1 MRDFR
6 DAVQAGI
13 ITAEQAERLGRFY
26 ADAAPSAAPAASSAA
41 PPARFDLAHV
51 LWYAGALLIMGAM
64 GTFTTVAFA
73 ALGAQALLVIAL
85 GYAAVF
91 TYAGH
96 RLWHDKGLRV
106 PGGLLIAVAVSMAPL
121 ATWSFQETMG
131 WWAGGDRPGG
141 IRDFY
146 RWIRG
151 GFIPMELA
159 TLAAALLARRFY
171 RFPFLL
177 FLAAVAVWFLSM
189 DVADWLHGNERMDWA
204 LRRNVSLVF
213 GLVLVPLAWAVDLRG
228 RPTDDGFWLHLVG
241 AVTFWCGLTFQ
252 DVGSELGRFVYCL
265 IDLGLLGLA
274 VFLSRRVYAVLGAIG
289 VMVYLGYLAS
299 RVFKDAVSFPFAL
312 TLLGVAII
320 WLGILYQR
328 NAARIEA
335 ALLARLPGWLVRLRP
350 DARAR

>member
-6 DAVQAGI
+6 DAVHAGI
-13 ITAEQAERLGRFY
+13 ITADQAERLGRFY
-26 ADAAPSAAPAASSAA
+26 AEAAPTAAPASSAA
-41 PPARFDLAHV
+41 PAPRFDLAHL

-64 GTFTTVAFA
+64 GTFTTIAFA
-73 ALGAQALLVIAL
+73 ALGAEALLVIAL

-91 TYAGH
+91 AYAGH
-96 RLWHDKGLRV
+96 RLWHDMGLRV

-131 WWAGGDRPGG
+131 WWAGGDTPGD

-146 RWIRG
+146 RWIKG

-159 TLAAALLARRFY
+159 TIAAALVARRFY

-189 DVADWLHGNERMDWA
+189 DVADWLRGNEQMDWT
-204 LRRNVSLVF
+204 LRRNVSLAF

-228 RPTDDGFWLHLVG
+228 RQTDDGFWLHLVG

-252 DVGSELGRFVYCL
+252 DSGSELGRFVYFL
-265 IDLGLLGLA
+265 VNVGLLGLA
-274 VFLSRRVYAVLGAIG
+274 VFLSRRVYAVFGAIG
-289 VMVYLGYLAS
+289 VMVYLGYLAGK
-299 RVFKDAVSFPFAL
+299 VFKDFLSFPFAL
-312 TLLGVAII
+312 TVLGVAII

-335 ALLARLPGWLVRLRP
+335 ALIARLPGWLVRLRP
-350 DARAR
+350 GG

>member
-13 ITAEQAERLGRFY
+13 ITADQAERLGRFY
-26 ADAAPSAAPAASSAA
+26 ADAAASATPAASAAA
-41 PPARFDLAHV
+41 PPARFDLPHL

-64 GTFTTVAFA
+64 GAFTTLAFA
-73 ALGAQALLVIAL
+73 ALGARALLVIAL

-91 TYAGH
+91 ACAGH

-121 ATWSFQETMG
+121 ATWSFQEMMG
-131 WWAGGDRPGG
+131 WWGSGGTPGD
-141 IRDFY
+141 IRDFH

-159 TLAAALLARRFY
+159 TIAAALLARRFY

-177 FLAAVAVWFLSM
+177 FVAAVAVWFLSM
-189 DVADWLHGNERMDWA
+189 DLADWLRGSERMDWA
-204 LRRNVSLVF
+204 LRRNVSLAF

-228 RPTDDGFWLHLVG
+228 RQVDDGFWLHLVG

-252 DVGSELGRFVYCL
+252 DSGSELGRFVYFL
-265 IDLGLLGLA
+265 VNLGLLGLA
-274 VFLSRRVYAVLGAIG
+274 VFLSRRVYAVFGAIG
-289 VMVYLGYLAS
+289 VMVYLGYLAGK
-299 RVFKDAVSFPFAL
+299 VFRDFVTFPFAL
-312 TLLGVAII
+312 TLLGVAVI

-335 ALLARLPGWLVRLRP
+335 ALLARLPGWLMRLRP
-350 DARAR
+350 RV